1 MAKKDWGLTGGIT
14 AFLLGATDQQLLH
27 QSGAG
32 NLGPITPAQAQGG
45 LGGLAV
51 VAGGV
56 TKLLA
61 KKESVWTR
69 MAEGGLFGGAFA
81 LGQSGMHQA
90 DRLMANKA
98 ANASGNGSTGSGST
112 AAVST
117 NSDSTADASVTSTSA
132 DSTQDISGAIT
143 SSSDLSDAFNG

>member
-27 QSGAG
+27 QAGAG

-98 ANASGNGSTGSGST
+98 AANPSNPAP
-112 AAVST
+112 ST
-117 NSDSTADASVTSTSA
+117 NSDSTADASVTSASA